1 MASLLL
7 PRAVREPAS
16 ALYAFCRLADDAVDG
31 APGDKAAAVVSLRH
45 RLALAYAGT
54 PHANPADR
62 AMADIAATFAV
73 PQVLLDALLEGFA
86 WDAVARR

>member
-1 MASLLL
+1 MTPWTARPATRPPPS
-7 PRAVREPAS
+7 PAS
-16 ALYAFCRLADDAVDG
+16 ATAT
-31 APGDKAAAVVSLRH
+31 
-45 RLALAYAGT
+45 ALAYAGT